1 MVITKIETLCL
12 SRLHEPARIWCTAR
26 YRTIKADCAIVVIE
40 TDEGPLQGIG
50 EACAYGVPGLI
61 REWVHWLA
69 PDLIGRDPRDA
80 AIVPHPNGR
89 SHAYDCAV
97 AGIDAALWDLKGQL
111 AGARVCDLLQPAGAP
126 DRVRLYASGGVRY
139 DWRQRPEQLIDEV
152 LGYVAEGYTASK
164 VRIGTH
170 WAWDG
175 VTVDRF
181 LGLMRELAQAV
192 AGRLELM
199 VDGNQRL
206 TEDQSLTIACE
217 LDRLGF
223 TWFEEPLPKEDVAAY
238 ARVNAAV
245 AMPITG
251 GEGFTTAEQFRPYLE
266 QLAYSVVQP
275 DAGICGITETMR
287 IAEIAARYDVR
298 LCPHSWHNGLMA
310 MANAHV
316 VAALP
321 APTVL
326 ELCMVQGPLQ
336 WAILAEPPRIE
347 GGHLVF
353 PDRPGLGVALAP
365 DLEQRFPLI
374 EGHYAIE
381 VER

>member
-1 MVITKIETLCL
+1 MAV
-12 SRLHEPARIWCTAR
+12 SRAF
-26 YRTIKADCAIVVIE
+26 
-40 TDEGPLQGIG
+40 
-50 EACAYGVPGLI
+50 
-61 REWVHWLA
+61 
-69 PDLIGRDPRDA
+69 
-80 AIVPHPNGR
+80 
-89 SHAYDCAV
+89 DCAV
-97 AGIDAALWDLKGQL
+97 AGLDTALWDLKGQL
-111 AGARVCDLLQPAGAP
+111 AGKRVCDLLRPAGAP

-152 LGYVAEGYTASK
+152 LEYVAAGYTASK

-175 VTVDRF
+175 VTTDRF

-192 AGRLELM
+192 DGRLELM

-206 TEDQSLTIACE
+206 SEEQSLTVARE

-251 GEGFTTAEQFRPYLE
+251 GEGFTTAEEFRPYLE
-266 QLAYSVVQP
+266 QRAYSIVQP

-287 IAEIAARYDVR
+287 IAEIAARYDVK
-298 LCPHSWHNGLMA
+298 LCPHSWHNGLMG
-310 MANAHV
+310 MANGHV

-321 APTVL
+321 QPTVL

-336 WAILAEPPRIE
+336 WAILAEAPRIE
-347 GGHLVF
+347 KGYLYF
-353 PDRPGLGVALAP
+353 PDRPGLGVTLAP
-365 DLEQRFPLI
+365 DLERRFPMI